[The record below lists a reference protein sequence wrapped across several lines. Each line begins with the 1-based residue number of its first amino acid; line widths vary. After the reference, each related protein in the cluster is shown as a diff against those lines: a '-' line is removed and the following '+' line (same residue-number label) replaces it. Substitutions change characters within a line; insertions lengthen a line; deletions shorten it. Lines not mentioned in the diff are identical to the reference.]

1 MMRLAEMFTRKRTG
15 WKERH
20 SQLARLIATQTEL
33 RKQSPSPPTS
43 ASTTMIKTTNTTQP
57 LGHIPVAAVGRII
70 QRLSTGLRKSARSFS
85 VLFRRAWR
93 QVSRDKALNI
103 ARFMSSF
110 FSALLFGAIYYQLG
124 DSAAT
129 VPDRLGLL
137 QVAAV
142 NTAMTA
148 LIKATTSFV
157 TEKIIVQRERRTG
170 AYSVAPYFISKLAAE
185 APISAFFPCMAG
197 FIMYKLCGLNDA
209 PGRLARFPNN
219 PPPSHTHSP
228 MTSSLLLHPI
238 PCSCDYLFTCRR
250 ILSNQTHSKQSY
262 DMTIRTM
269 ESCSNT
275 L

>member
-1 MMRLAEMFTRKRTG
+1 MFTRKRTG
-15 WKERH
+15 WNECH
-20 SQLARLIATQTEL
+20 GQLARLVATQPGH
-33 RKQSPSPPTS
+33 RQQSRSSSSVVKAT
-43 ASTTMIKTTNTTQP
+43 STT
-57 LGHIPVAAVGRII
+57 AVGRIVHL
-70 QRLSTGLRKSARSFS
+70 LSTGMRKTARSFS

-110 FSALLFGAIYYQLG
+110 FSALLFGAIYYKLG
-124 DSAAT
+124 NSAAT

-170 AYSVAPYFISKLAAE
+170 AYSVAPYFVSKLAAE
-185 APISAFFPCMAG
+185 APIAAFFPCMAG

-209 PGRLARFPNN
+209 PGRLAR
-219 PPPSHTHSP
+219 
-228 MTSSLLLHPI
+228 L
-238 PCSCDYLFTCRR
+238 
-250 ILSNQTHSKQSY
+250 
-262 DMTIRTM
+262 
-269 ESCSNT
+269 
-275 L
+275 

>member
-1 MMRLAEMFTRKRTG
+1 MNPAEYYLDLISIDNSSPEEERKCRARMTQLAEVFTRKRTG

-20 SQLARLIATQTEL
+20 SQLARLVAT
-33 RKQSPSPPTS
+33 P
-43 ASTTMIKTTNTTQP
+43 ASSSSSSSKTTTMAVNAANNTKT
-57 LGHIPVAAVGRII
+57 LGPMPVVAAVGRTFR
-70 QRLSTGLRKSARSFS
+70 RLTTGLRKSTRIFS

-170 AYSVAPYFISKLAAE
+170 AYSVAPYFVSKLAAE

-209 PGRLARFPNN
+209 PGRLARSVTP
-219 PPPSHTHSP
+219 
-228 MTSSLLLHPI
+228 L
-238 PCSCDYLFTCRR
+238 
-250 ILSNQTHSKQSY
+250 
-262 DMTIRTM
+262 
-269 ESCSNT
+269 
-275 L
+275 